1 MKKVLRSILII
12 VIILIIGILYIS
24 YITNHNQDELNN
36 ITQNIKDNYSVKDEI
51 TYSNRYGN
59 YYIFT
64 TESDVYVLNNE
75 YQKVYQKDI
84 SSLATNEEN
93 LPIIYKTNKLMYEKT
108 IRKKDKITYEYYDAL
123 TNQLIKETT
132 LERK

>member
-12 VIILIIGILYIS
+12 VIILITGILYIS

-36 ITQNIKDNYSVKDEI
+36 ITQNIKDNYSIKDEI

-75 YQKVYQKDI
+75 YQKVYQKEI

>member
-36 ITQNIKDNYSVKDEI
+36 ITQSIKDNYSVKDEI

-75 YQKVYQKDI
+75 YQKVYQKEI

>member
-24 YITNHNQDELNN
+24 YITNHNQDELNT
-36 ITQNIKDNYSVKDEI
+36 ITQNIKDNYFIKDEI

-64 TESDVYVLNNE
+64 TKSDVYVLNNE
-75 YQKVYQKDI
+75 YQKVYQKEI

>member
-12 VIILIIGILYIS
+12 LIILITGILYIS

-36 ITQNIKDNYSVKDEI
+36 ITQSIKDNYSVKDEI

-75 YQKVYQKDI
+75 YQKVYQKEI

-123 TNQLIKETT
+123 TGNLTKETT

>member
-24 YITNHNQDELNN
+24 FITNHNQDELNN
-36 ITQNIKDNYSVKDEI
+36 ITKSIKDNYSIKDEI

-59 YYIFT
+59 YYIFA

-75 YQKVYQKDI
+75 YKEVYKKSIND
-84 SSLATNEEN
+84 LAENEDN
-93 LPIIYKTNKLMYEKT
+93 FPIIYKTNKLMYEKT
-108 IRKKDKITYEYYDAL
+108 IRKKDKVVYEYYDAL
-123 TNQLIKETT
+123 TGKLIKETT

>member
-36 ITQNIKDNYSVKDEI
+36 ITQNIKDNYSIKDEI

-75 YQKVYQKDI
+75 YQKVYQKEI

>member
-12 VIILIIGILYIS
+12 LIILITGILYIS

-75 YQKVYQKDI
+75 YQKVYQKEI

-123 TNQLIKETT
+123 TGNLTKETT

>member
-12 VIILIIGILYIS
+12 VIILITGILYIS

-75 YQKVYQKDI
+75 YQKVYQKEI
-84 SSLATNEEN
+84 SNLATNEEN

>member
-12 VIILIIGILYIS
+12 VIILITGILYIS

-75 YQKVYQKDI
+75 YQKVYQKEI
-84 SSLATNEEN
+84 SNLATNEEN

-123 TNQLIKETT
+123 TGNLTKETT

>member
-24 YITNHNQDELNN
+24 FITNHNQDELNN
-36 ITQNIKDNYSVKDEI
+36 ITKSIKDNYSIKDEI

-59 YYIFT
+59 YYIFA

-75 YQKVYQKDI
+75 YKEVYKKSIND
-84 SSLATNEEN
+84 LAENQEN

-108 IRKKDKITYEYYDAL
+108 IRKKDKVVYEYYDAL
-123 TNQLIKETT
+123 TGKLIKETT

>member
-12 VIILIIGILYIS
+12 VIILITGILYIS

-36 ITQNIKDNYSVKDEI
+36 ITQSIKDNYSVKDEI

-75 YQKVYQKDI
+75 YQKVYQKEI
-84 SSLATNEEN
+84 SNLATNEEN

-123 TNQLIKETT
+123 TGNLTKETT

>member
-12 VIILIIGILYIS
+12 VIILLLGILYIS
-24 YITNHNQDELNN
+24 FITNHNQDELNN
-36 ITQNIKDNYSVKDEI
+36 ITKSIKDNYSIKDEI

-75 YQKVYQKDI
+75 YKEVYKKSIND
-84 SSLATNEEN
+84 LAENEDN
-93 LPIIYKTNKLMYEKT
+93 FPIIYKTNKLMYEKT
-108 IRKKDKITYEYYDAL
+108 IRKKDKVVYEYYDAL
-123 TNQLIKETT
+123 TGKLIKETT

>member
-36 ITQNIKDNYSVKDEI
+36 ITQNIKEGGGIKDEI

-75 YQKVYQKDI
+75 YQKVYQKEI

-123 TNQLIKETT
+123 TNQLIKENT

>member
-12 VIILIIGILYIS
+12 VIILITGILYIS

-36 ITQNIKDNYSVKDEI
+36 ITQSIKDNYSVKDEI

-75 YQKVYQKDI
+75 YQKVYQKEI

>member
-24 YITNHNQDELNN
+24 YVTNHNQEELNN
-36 ITQNIKDNYSVKDEI
+36 ITKSIKDNYSIKDEI

-64 TESDVYVLNNE
+64 TESNVYVLNNE
-75 YQKVYQKDI
+75 YKEVYKKSIND
-84 SSLATNEEN
+84 LAENQEN

-123 TNQLIKETT
+123 TGNLVKETA

>member
-1 MKKVLRSILII
+1 MKKVLRSILILAS
-12 VIILIIGILYIS
+12 ILITGILYIS

-36 ITQNIKDNYSVKDEI
+36 ITQNIKDNYSIKDEI

-64 TESDVYVLNNE
+64 TNSNVYVLNNE
-75 YQKVYQKDI
+75 YKEVYKKEI
-84 SSLATNEEN
+84 GSLATNEEN

>member
-12 VIILIIGILYIS
+12 VIILITGILYIS

-75 YQKVYQKDI
+75 YQKVYQKEI

-123 TNQLIKETT
+123 TGNLTKETT

>member
-24 YITNHNQDELNN
+24 YVTNHNQEELDN
-36 ITQNIKDNYSVKDEI
+36 ITKNIQENYSIKDEI

-59 YYIFT
+59 YYIFA

-75 YQKVYQKDI
+75 YKEVYKKSIND
-84 SSLATNEEN
+84 LAENQEN

-123 TNQLIKETT
+123 TGNLVKETA

>member
-75 YQKVYQKDI
+75 YQKVYQKEI
-84 SSLATNEEN
+84 SSLATNKEN

>member
-24 YITNHNQDELNN
+24 FITNHNQDELNN
-36 ITQNIKDNYSVKDEI
+36 ITKSIKDNYSIKDEI

-75 YQKVYQKDI
+75 YKEVYKKSIND
-84 SSLATNEEN
+84 LAENEDN
-93 LPIIYKTNKLMYEKT
+93 FPIIYKTNKLMYEKT
-108 IRKKDKITYEYYDAL
+108 IRKKDKVVYEYYDAL
-123 TNQLIKETT
+123 TGKLIKETI

>member
-75 YQKVYQKDI
+75 YQKVYQKEI
-84 SSLATNEEN
+84 SSLAINEEN

-108 IRKKDKITYEYYDAL
+108 IRKKYTITYQYYDAL
-123 TNQLIKETT
+123 TNNPIKKVT

>member
-75 YQKVYQKDI
+75 YQKVYQKEI

-93 LPIIYKTNKLMYEKT
+93 LPIIYKTNKLIYEKT

>member
-12 VIILIIGILYIS
+12 VIILITGILYIS

-75 YQKVYQKDI
+75 YQKVYQKEI
-84 SSLATNEEN
+84 SNLATNEEN

-108 IRKKDKITYEYYDAL
+108 IRKKDKIIYEYYDAL
-123 TNQLIKETT
+123 TGNLTKETT

>member
-1 MKKVLRSILII
+1 MKKVLRSILILAS
-12 VIILIIGILYIS
+12 ILITGILYIS
-24 YITNHNQDELNN
+24 YITNHNQDELDH
-36 ITQNIKDNYSVKDEI
+36 ITQNIKDNYSIKDEI

-64 TESDVYVLNNE
+64 TNSNVYVLNNE
-75 YQKVYQKDI
+75 YKEVYKKEI
-84 SSLATNEEN
+84 GSLATNEEN

>member
-24 YITNHNQDELNN
+24 FITNHNQDELNN
-36 ITQNIKDNYSVKDEI
+36 ITKSIKDNYSIKDEI

-75 YQKVYQKDI
+75 YKEVYKKSIND
-84 SSLATNEEN
+84 LAENEDN
-93 LPIIYKTNKLMYEKT
+93 FPIIYKTNKLMYEKT
-108 IRKKDKITYEYYDAL
+108 IRKKDKVVYEYYDAL
-123 TNQLIKETT
+123 TGKLIKETT

>member
-75 YQKVYQKDI
+75 YQKVYQKEI

>member
-64 TESDVYVLNNE
+64 TERDVYVLNNE
-75 YQKVYQKDI
+75 YQKVYQKEI

>member
-12 VIILIIGILYIS
+12 AIILIIGLLYIS

-75 YQKVYQKDI
+75 YQKVYQKEI

>member
-24 YITNHNQDELNN
+24 FITNHNQDELNN
-36 ITQNIKDNYSVKDEI
+36 ITKSIKDNYSIKDEI

-59 YYIFT
+59 YYIFA

-75 YQKVYQKDI
+75 YKEVYKKSIND
-84 SSLATNEEN
+84 LAENQEN

-108 IRKKDKITYEYYDAL
+108 IRKKDKMRDIQGFHAEL
-123 TNQLIKETT
+123 
-132 LERK
+132 

>member
-24 YITNHNQDELNN
+24 YVTNHNQDELNN
-36 ITQNIKDNYSVKDEI
+36 ITKSIKDNYSIKDEI

-75 YQKVYQKDI
+75 YKEVYKKSIND
-84 SSLATNEEN
+84 LAENQEN

-123 TNQLIKETT
+123 TGNLVKETA